1 MHTWGC
7 VMDFLDDIFGP
18 ETDEDRLAERNLVHE
33 EEWLSRL
40 VELRKGKNLS
50 QGDVG
55 ERMGISQSGVARIEA
70 GNRDLHLSSL
80 RRYAI
85 AVGAEVRHVVNPAR
99 PTLTVDIEPEDAAPV
114 VGVPRA
120 RRDART
126 MIFAVGG

>member
-1 MHTWGC
+1 
-7 VMDFLDDIFGP
+7 MDFLDDIFGP

-99 PTLTVDIEPEDAAPV
+99 PTLTVDIEPEDVAPV

-126 MIFAVGG
+126 MIFAVGA

>member
-1 MHTWGC
+1 
-7 VMDFLDDIFGP
+7 MDFLDDIFGP

-33 EEWLSRL
+33 EEWLNRL
-40 VELRKGKNLS
+40 VELRKAKNLS

-85 AVGAEVRHVVNPAR
+85 AVGAQPRNQTCAAGLEYINLDDPTNPFKPGCASSDGY
-99 PTLTVDIEPEDAAPV
+99 THDAQC
-114 VGVPRA
+114 GE
-120 RRDART
+120 
-126 MIFAVGG
+126 FS

>member
-1 MHTWGC
+1 
-7 VMDFLDDIFGP
+7 MDFLDDIFGP

-40 VELRKGKNLS
+40 VELRKAKNLS

-85 AVGAEVRHVVNPAR
+85 AVGAEVRHVVNAAR
-99 PTLTVDIEPEDAAPV
+99 PTLTVDIEPEDVAPV

-120 RRDART
+120 RRDARA

>member
-1 MHTWGC
+1 
-7 VMDFLDDIFGP
+7 MDFLDDIFGP

-33 EEWLSRL
+33 EEWLNRL
-40 VELRKGKNLS
+40 VELRKAKNLS

-85 AVGAEVRHVVNPAR
+85 AVGAEVRHVVNAAR
-99 PTLTVDIEPEDAAPV
+99 PTLTVDIVPEDVAPV

>member
-1 MHTWGC
+1 
-7 VMDFLDDIFGP
+7 MDFLDDIFGP

-99 PTLTVDIEPEDAAPV
+99 PTLTVDIEPEDVAPV

-126 MIFAVGG
+126 MIFAAGG

>member
-1 MHTWGC
+1 
-7 VMDFLDDIFGP
+7 MDLLDDIFGP

-99 PTLTVDIEPEDAAPV
+99 PTLTVDIEPEDVAPV

>member
-1 MHTWGC
+1 
-7 VMDFLDDIFGP
+7 MDFLDDVFGP

-99 PTLTVDIEPEDAAPV
+99 PTLTVDIEPEDVAPV

>member
-1 MHTWGC
+1 
-7 VMDFLDDIFGP
+7 MDFLDDIFGP
-18 ETDEDRLAERNLVHE
+18 ETDEDRLADRNLVHE

-99 PTLTVDIEPEDAAPV
+99 PTLTVDIEPEDVAPV

-126 MIFAVGG
+126 MIFAVGA

>member
-1 MHTWGC
+1 
-7 VMDFLDDIFGP
+7 MDFLDDIFGP

-99 PTLTVDIEPEDAAPV
+99 PTLTIDIEPEDVAPV

>member
-1 MHTWGC
+1 
-7 VMDFLDDIFGP
+7 MDFLDDVFGP
-18 ETDEDRLAERNLVHE
+18 ETDEDRLAERDLVHE

-99 PTLTVDIEPEDAAPV
+99 PTLTVDIEPEDVAPV

>member
-1 MHTWGC
+1 
-7 VMDFLDDIFGP
+7 MDFLDDVFGP
-18 ETDEDRLAERNLVHE
+18 ETDEDRLAERDLVHE

-99 PTLTVDIEPEDAAPV
+99 PTLTIDIEPEDVAPV

>member
-1 MHTWGC
+1 
-7 VMDFLDDIFGP
+7 MDFLDDIFGP

-99 PTLTVDIEPEDAAPV
+99 PTLTVDIEPEDVAPV

>member
-1 MHTWGC
+1 
-7 VMDFLDDIFGP
+7 MDLLDDIFGP

-50 QGDVG
+50 QGEVG

-99 PTLTVDIEPEDAAPV
+99 PTLTVDIEPEDVAPV

>member
-1 MHTWGC
+1 
-7 VMDFLDDIFGP
+7 MDFLDDIFGP

-40 VELRKGKNLS
+40 VELRKTKNLS

-85 AVGAEVRHVVNPAR
+85 AVGAEVRHVVNTAR
-99 PTLTVDIEPEDAAPV
+99 PTLTVDIEPEDVAPV

>member
-1 MHTWGC
+1 
-7 VMDFLDDIFGP
+7 MDFLDDIFGP
-18 ETDEDRLAERNLVHE
+18 ETGEDRLAERNLVHE

-99 PTLTVDIEPEDAAPV
+99 PTLTVDIEPEDVAPV

>member
-1 MHTWGC
+1 
-7 VMDFLDDIFGP
+7 MDFLDDIFGP

-40 VELRKGKNLS
+40 VELRKTKNLS

-99 PTLTVDIEPEDAAPV
+99 PTLTVDIEPEDVAPV

>member
-1 MHTWGC
+1 
-7 VMDFLDDIFGP
+7 MDFLDDIFGR

-99 PTLTVDIEPEDAAPV
+99 PTLTVDIEPEDVAPV

>member
-1 MHTWGC
+1 
-7 VMDFLDDIFGP
+7 MDFLDDIFGP

-50 QGDVG
+50 QGEVG

-99 PTLTVDIEPEDAAPV
+99 PTLTVDIEPEDVAPV